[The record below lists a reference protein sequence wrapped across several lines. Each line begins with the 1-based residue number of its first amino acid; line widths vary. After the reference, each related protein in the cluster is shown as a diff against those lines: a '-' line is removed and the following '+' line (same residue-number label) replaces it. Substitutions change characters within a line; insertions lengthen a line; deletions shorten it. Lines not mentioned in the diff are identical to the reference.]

1 MFTAQQLIEAGN
13 KTVEWAS
20 GHLNEDGSFGG
31 VEERI
36 LAYYKAPM
44 AFALAGRAGEAAAVA
59 NHLKSTFY
67 RNGDFHAVKDDP
79 TSGGS
84 KNYRNAWIGRGL
96 HTLGFYDLSVP
107 TGDFLESEMDG
118 KTGGVL
124 TASSVE
130 GRDRETDWGNTCSTA
145 IAMLAMGRREAAVR
159 CGDFLAQML
168 DDQDGGG
175 EALYLR
181 RDGSGEIITD
191 MTGRPANL
199 YAVMIGETGQV
210 YWYLGMAMVA
220 FAGLYRWTG
229 DEKWKKAGDRI
240 YDIVSRCDDEVYAI
254 ITNGKVAW
262 GAGAMFAATGDGK
275 FGRLSDKIWTWV
287 CDTQTPE
294 GVWLRPGAETVADQ
308 ALDVSLDTS
317 LERASYMFDLAK
329 TLAGGDY

>member
-13 KTVEWAS
+13 RTVAWAS
-20 GHLNEDGSFGG
+20 GHLNEDGSFRG

-44 AFALAGRAGEAAAVA
+44 AFALAGRVGEAAAVA
-59 NHLKSTFY
+59 NHLRGTFF
-67 RNGDFHAVKDDP
+67 RNGDFHAVQDDP

-84 KNYRNAWIGRGL
+84 KNYRNAWIARGL

-107 TGDFLESEMDG
+107 TGDFLESEMDRN
-118 KTGGVL
+118 TGGVL
-124 TASSVE
+124 TTSSVA
-130 GRDRETDWGNTCSTA
+130 GQHREMDWGSTCSTV
-145 IAMLAMGRREAAVR
+145 IALLAMGRREPAVR
-159 CGDFLAQML
+159 CGDFLVRML
-168 DDQDGGG
+168 DDQNGGG

-181 RDGSGEIITD
+181 RDSSGEIITD
-191 MTGRPANL
+191 MIDRPANL
-199 YAVMIGETGQV
+199 YSVMIGQTGQA

-229 DEKWKKAGDRI
+229 DEKWKKAGDRV
-240 YDIVSRCDDEVYAI
+240 YDIVSRCDDEVYAT

-262 GAGAMFAATGDGK
+262 GAGAMFAATGDRK
-275 FGRLSDKIWTWV
+275 FGLLADRIWTWV
-287 CDTQTPE
+287 CETQTPE

-317 LERASYMFDLAK
+317 LERASYMFDLGK